1 MSLLAQKEILE
12 LLSNPTCL
20 QILRALQAWGGRLSV
35 SQLATMLI
43 PLSANLEEDE
53 KARKRLVPILRRTH
67 LPKMERLGL
76 IEYDFASRTVNL
88 RELPPP
94 LATELESMLLLL
106 FDLLRSKPA

>member
-1 MSLLAQKEILE
+1 MSLLAQKETLE

-20 QILRALQAWGGRLSV
+20 QILRALQSQGGRLGV
-35 SQLATMLI
+35 SELAAMLI
-43 PLSANLEEDE
+43 PISASLEMDE
-53 KARKRLVPILRRTH
+53 KARKRLVPILRRTY

-76 IEYDFASRTVNL
+76 IEYDFDSRTVIL

-106 FDLLRSKPA
+106 FDLLRAKEP